1 MTKVLSVYMYAK
13 LARHVIYNGVDTN
26 TKTNL
31 DEKTV
36 NICFMRN
43 VAKPAITVI

>member
-31 DEKTV
+31 DEKQWTFALWELWQ
-36 NICFMRN
+36 NQQ
-43 VAKPAITVI
+43 